1 MAIHKFLIERA
12 IPAIGSAEPREFEAI
27 VRTSNA
33 ILEPLRPKVQWV
45 QSYIAADKT
54 FCLFLAES
62 EETLR
67 RYIEKSDFPA
77 DKITQITRVIDPST
91 SDS

>member
-1 MAIHKFLIERA
+1 MQRFLIERP
-12 IPAIGSAEPREFEAI
+12 IPAIGSAEPKELEAI
-27 VRTSNA
+27 VRSSNA
-33 ILEPLRPKVQWV
+33 TLQHLRPEVQWV

-54 FCLFLAES
+54 FCLYLAED

-77 DKITQITRVIDPST
+77 DNITQITGVIDPT
-91 SDS
+91 TGDA

>member
-1 MAIHKFLIERA
+1 MHKFLIERA
-12 IPAIGSAEPREFEAI
+12 IPAIGSAEPEEFEAI

-33 ILEPLRPKVQWV
+33 ILQHLRPEVQWV

-54 FCLFLAES
+54 FCLFLAED

-67 RYIEKSDFPA
+67 RYIEQSDFPA

-91 SDS
+91 GDA